1 MTPEQIIA
9 EYIRKLGPDR
19 VTVGP
24 KVTVFDGVAGV
35 QTTPDPKP
43 SKAAKPIKESEFMA
57 QVIAYA
63 RANGWLVAHFRPSL
77 NSRGEWQTAV
87 QADGAGFPDLVLVR
101 DRVIVAELK
110 VGKNKPSD
118 KQNAWLWAFE
128 KAGVQA
134 YIWRP
139 ELWPIIRNEL
149 GAKS

>member
-1 MTPEQIIA
+1 MTPEQTVAYLNSLPGVESASIGSGPRAPMLA
-9 EYIRKLGPDR
+9 ETG
-19 VTVGP
+19 
-24 KVTVFDGVAGV
+24 
-35 QTTPDPKP
+35 PKP

-110 VGKNKPSD
+110 VGKNKPSE
-118 KQNAWLWAFE
+118 KQIEWNIAIQL
-128 KAGVQA
+128 AGCES

-139 ELWPIIRNEL
+139 EMWDGIREL
-149 GAKS
+149 LEAKE